1 MGEIFANHAT
11 DKGLIYKIYK
21 QLTQLNNT
29 KKQQDQKT
37 NTRANC
43 MLVGYERRR
52 KSGCPP
58 VSGLGDS
65 IRTGAQE
72 EEVKLSSGQVV
83 GKVPM

>member
-1 MGEIFANHAT
+1 
-11 DKGLIYKIYK
+11 
-21 QLTQLNNT
+21 
-29 KKQQDQKT
+29 
-37 NTRANC
+37 